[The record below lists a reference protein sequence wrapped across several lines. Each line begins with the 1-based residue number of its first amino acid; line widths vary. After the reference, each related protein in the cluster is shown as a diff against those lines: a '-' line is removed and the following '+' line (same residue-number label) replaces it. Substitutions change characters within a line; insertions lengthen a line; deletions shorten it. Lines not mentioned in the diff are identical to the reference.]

1 MLLPYNRMHDYLAP
15 LVRGALPMILSFRS
29 RPLMRYWERDDG
41 SKLPPDRIGRIAMI
55 LDRLDAGAK
64 PEDLNLPGLAFHRLA
79 GTSKGRF
86 AVSVSAN
93 WRITFGWQD
102 QDAIDVDFEDYH

>member
-1 MLLPYNRMHDYLAP
+1 
-15 LVRGALPMILSFRS
+15 MILSFRS
-29 RPLMRYWERDDG
+29 RSLRRYWERNDAA
-41 SKLPPDRIGRIAMI
+41 KLPPDRIERITMI
-55 LDRLDAGAK
+55 LDRLNASTGPD
-64 PEDLNLPGLAFHRLA
+64 DLHLPGLGFHRLS
-79 GTSKGRF
+79 GTSRGRY